1 MAWGNLSEM
10 ARMEECFVPRTGS
23 RLEGREHEK
32 YALVAF
38 SRQNEDGRNS
48 EDVKQSQYSSP
59 QISSGRRRMLYTRK
73 MGYFDNRYCADC
85 VHRQSIWRSNILI
98 GRSDTL

>member
-10 ARMEECFVPRTGS
+10 ARMEEWFVPRADS

-38 SRQNEDGRNS
+38 LRQNED
-48 EDVKQSQYSSP
+48 
-59 QISSGRRRMLYTRK
+59 
-73 MGYFDNRYCADC
+73 
-85 VHRQSIWRSNILI
+85 
-98 GRSDTL
+98 